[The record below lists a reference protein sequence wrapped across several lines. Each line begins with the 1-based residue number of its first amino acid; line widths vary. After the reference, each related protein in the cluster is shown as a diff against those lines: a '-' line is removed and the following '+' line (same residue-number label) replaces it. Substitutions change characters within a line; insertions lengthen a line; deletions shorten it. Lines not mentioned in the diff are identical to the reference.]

1 MFDWL
6 IKDLFP
12 NFIQNVSILATLSG
26 TVLTICVWK
35 KTDKLYKIYN
45 KKIPIFYIIDRV
57 KVLYISYSNEIRN
70 VKKEEF
76 KEDKKQIFWEI
87 IKETNGS
94 VTTYKITENDMIGED
109 LNNFKKNTKNLVSIP
124 KDSLTYEDIWSYYNY
139 LTELHHSLVNIKE
152 MDLRKVSS

>member
-45 KKIPIFYIIDRV
+45 KKTSIFYIIDRV
-57 KVLYISYSNEIRN
+57 KVLYISYSN
-70 VKKEEF
+70 
-76 KEDKKQIFWEI
+76 
-87 IKETNGS
+87 
-94 VTTYKITENDMIGED
+94 
-109 LNNFKKNTKNLVSIP
+109 
-124 KDSLTYEDIWSYYNY
+124 
-139 LTELHHSLVNIKE
+139 
-152 MDLRKVSS
+152 